1 MRLIDADHLLNGL
14 QEAKENAKNA
24 HSRAGMNAYNLMIE
38 LLNRERTVNPIC
50 FDCETVLIGD
60 YNHAEENKKSERQ
73 YKLAPIKEYVLF

>member
-24 HSRAGMNAYNLMIE
+24 HSRAGVNAYNLMIE

-60 YNHAEENKKSERQ
+60 CNQAEENKKSERQ